1 MNSED
6 AFDKRINSLISSV
19 KNTEAE
25 LKDPA
30 SLTEDIL
37 SVLPDKN
44 GEENSMRSGVGRS
57 TLQHVMFRRL
67 IAAAAILLFSVFTYE
82 QFIILDKLNRLEE
95 SRQNPPEQGGWELRT
110 VMKYRTVKENHKT
123 FFDIVETLGK
133 ENGSKP
139 GILKRYFQQKTQ
151 IKIKKQN
158 NMGIH

>member
-6 AFDKRINSLISSV
+6 AFDKRINRLISSV

-30 SLTEDIL
+30 SLTEDIM
-37 SVLPDKN
+37 SALPDQK
-44 GEENSMRSGVGRS
+44 GEDGSMHSGVRKNI
-57 TLQHVMFRRL
+57 LQHVMFRRL
-67 IAAAAILLFSVFTYE
+67 IAAAAILLFSVFAYE

-110 VMKYRTVKENHKT
+110 VMKYRAAKENHKT
-123 FFDIVETLGK
+123 LFDIVETLGK
-133 ENGSKP
+133 EKGSKP